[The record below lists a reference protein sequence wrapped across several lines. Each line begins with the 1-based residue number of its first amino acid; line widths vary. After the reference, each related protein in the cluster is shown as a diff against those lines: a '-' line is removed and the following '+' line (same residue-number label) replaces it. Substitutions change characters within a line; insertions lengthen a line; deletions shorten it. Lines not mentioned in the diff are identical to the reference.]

1 MSGYSNPFAD
11 SDPLSFVTKF
21 VGGAESKILDTI
33 KDHPMATAIA
43 LIVAVVVIVIM
54 LVIIVWMMTKSGFG
68 NGRLAG
74 SGTGR
79 NNQLQRAQTFDLPL
93 SQPELDSY
101 QAEQQRI
108 VGTPMMSTY
117 DPPMENIYAGF
128 GDKSYNPHVDVPQLR
143 PQYPE
148 GGQQEPFNDNVLLNV
163 AYD

>member
-1 MSGYSNPFAD
+1 MTGFGNPFAD
-11 SDPLSFVTKF
+11 SDPLNFVSKY
-21 VGGAESKILDTI
+21 VGGVEHKIVDTLSE
-33 KDHPMATAIA
+33 HPTAVLIA
-43 LIVAVVVIVIM
+43 MVIAIVVIIVM
-54 LVIIVWMMTKSGFG
+54 FVIIVWLISKSNFG

-74 SGTGR
+74 SGSGR
-79 NNQLQRAQTFDLPL
+79 NSQMQRAQTFDLPL
-93 SQPELDSY
+93 SQPELDAF

-108 VGTPMMSTY
+108 VGMPTMSNY

-128 GDKSYNPHVDVPQLR
+128 GDKSYNPSVDVPQVR